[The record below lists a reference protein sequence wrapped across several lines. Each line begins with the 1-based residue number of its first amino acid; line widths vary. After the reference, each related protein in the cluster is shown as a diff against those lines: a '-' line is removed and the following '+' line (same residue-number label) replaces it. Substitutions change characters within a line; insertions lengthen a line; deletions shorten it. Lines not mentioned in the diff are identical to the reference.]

1 MDEVASE
8 SGCLFDTEWDNAS
21 SEDHTVQFDP
31 EDVLKQDNYDCLDD
45 EDVKTRETN
54 HKLCSSRVFFRTAW

>member
-45 EDVKTRETN
+45 EDVKMRETN
-54 HKLCSSRVFFRTAW
+54 HKSM